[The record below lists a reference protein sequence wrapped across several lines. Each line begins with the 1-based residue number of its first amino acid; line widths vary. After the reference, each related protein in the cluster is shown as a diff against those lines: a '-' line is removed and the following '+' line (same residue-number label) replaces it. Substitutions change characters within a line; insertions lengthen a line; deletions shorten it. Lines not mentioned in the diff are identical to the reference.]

1 MRLCGTITISQLF
14 SEHSSFRM
22 SLSCH
27 YRKCIHDYHQ
37 EVLIFRVTFLSSS
50 RNTERQ
56 SLGKTLLISRCLT
69 SRFCKNNEERVQK
82 IEFWQAVS
90 RFSMVNQLNR
100 QRFSTYHHSL
110 NGNIL
115 GTSKAQCILS
125 RQNVAQVCSIQIYN
139 QGSGNVMYQNSSR
152 YRSLKCKFFFGEKL
166 RRKFNFSSCPFTFIP
181 FYRIQ

>member
-1 MRLCGTITISQLF
+1 MRLCDTITISQLF

-115 GTSKAQCILS
+115 GTSKLNVYFPGKTQLKYVRS
-125 RQNVAQVCSIQIYN
+125 RFTIREV
-139 QGSGNVMYQNSSR
+139 
-152 YRSLKCKFFFGEKL
+152 ET
-166 RRKFNFSSCPFTFIP
+166 SCTKTAVDIAL
-181 FYRIQ
+181 